1 MVETDKNPKP
11 AGSTC
16 TLRNPIKW
24 LSANDA
30 SKQPEE
36 KGQFVV
42 ATGVAN
48 LVKQTNDDVVS
59 LDNEHAKWKF
69 SSISTAKTRIG

>member
-1 MVETDKNPKP
+1 MWHARAF
-11 AGSTC
+11 AG
-16 TLRNPIKW
+16 

-36 KGQFVV
+36 KGQFVAAAV
-42 ATGVAN
+42 VAN

-59 LDNEHAKWKF
+59 LDNEYQQNGNA
-69 SSISTAKTRIG
+69 AV